1 MYTYIQSQL
10 TQGSTLVLSTLLAI
24 VLITGCDNPAEPE
37 PAKNQPDG
45 SVLHISPHG
54 HTSEYAGEITYTHGN
69 MVEGS
74 FSRTTRVV
82 PDTMDAPT
90 NLHISGDL
98 TISTGASGTFT
109 VSVDRAPK
117 YEQTIVFSLE
127 SDDFDVTPPLAFE
140 FTADDYAPHVLT
152 VKHTGNEA
160 TKGTIT
166 FTHYE
171 EVGHDVSMRSLT
183 REITVIDGHAVP
195 EVSVSGNLAIHPG
208 GSGLITISLDKAP
221 GAEVVGVGLAHS
233 IVDAD
238 SLVLAPER
246 IPSFTQRSWQPRVI
260 SVTHVGVDAGESG
273 TVDISVEGG
282 VQNSLSLTLR
292 QEAAQATLS
301 GVEVVAWEEVE
312 FEATGFV
319 HANGRYVATGKDF
332 TSPFTDTCGIT
343 ATQDSRLRFQKEGL
357 TIIQSFD
364 TDICPSLDVSADLTL
379 LE

>member
-117 YEQTIVFSLE
+117 YEQTIVFSVE

-208 GSGLITISLDKAP
+208 GTGLITISLDKAP
-221 GAEVVGVGLAHS
+221 GAEVVQIDL
-233 IVDAD
+233 DALPGPND
-238 SLVLAPER
+238 SLRVTPKPVL
-246 IPSFTQRSWQPRVI
+246 SFTQSNWSPRVLLLE
-260 SVTHVGVDAGESG
+260 HVGLDAGEQASLG
-273 TVDISVEGG
+273 IKTKGSVR
-282 VQNSLSLTLR
+282 NAIRLTLTHQDR
-292 QEAAQATLS
+292 QATLAGFEVIGVAEVNFEAS
-301 GVEVVAWEEVE
+301 GVI
-312 FEATGFV
+312 GDK
-319 HANGRYVATGKDF
+319 GRYTA
-332 TSPFTDTCGIT
+332 SELPFITPFASSCGIEST
-343 ATQDSRLRFQKEGL
+343 HDSRVQFREKSM
-357 TIIQSFD
+357 TILQSFS
-364 TDICPSLDVSADLTL
+364 TNSCANLKVYAGLNQQ
-379 LE
+379 